1 MAQQSTPRRPAI
13 WLLVLINFSGTL
25 AMHMFVPA
33 LPTMARDLNAS
44 SAAAQLALTL
54 YVLGLAFGQLF
65 YGPLSDRFG
74 RRPVLIAGLSFYTIA
89 GLAAALAP
97 TIHLLLGA
105 RLVQALGG
113 CAGLVLGRAMVRD
126 TASPNESMRRL
137 ALINLVIMVG
147 PGLSP
152 IAGGLLASAFG
163 WRAIFFALALLG
175 VVNLLLVWLILEE
188 TGAKAEP
195 DIRALAR
202 DYKGLLGSRA
212 FLGFVVGG
220 GCSTTSMYAFIA
232 AAPFIFINEL
242 HRSSNE
248 VGLFLGLLMSGVAIG
263 SICAGSL
270 AGRVAME
277 KLMIGANLVC
287 VAATVMLVAAAATGV
302 ATAPIMVSLMAIF
315 AVGGGIVSPAALTK
329 AVGVNARVIGSAAG
343 LYGFGQMM
351 VGAIC
356 TTLSS
361 VGPDPML
368 SAALIM
374 LVAAVI
380 GQAAFWVAL
389 K

>member
-1 MAQQSTPRRPAI
+1 
-13 WLLVLINFSGTL
+13 
-25 AMHMFVPA
+25 
-33 LPTMARDLNAS
+33 
-44 SAAAQLALTL
+44 
-54 YVLGLAFGQLF
+54 
-65 YGPLSDRFG
+65 
-74 RRPVLIAGLSFYTIA
+74 
-89 GLAAALAP
+89 
-97 TIHLLLGA
+97 
-105 RLVQALGG
+105 
-113 CAGLVLGRAMVRD
+113 
-126 TASPNESMRRL
+126 
-137 ALINLVIMVG
+137 
-147 PGLSP
+147 
-152 IAGGLLASAFG
+152 
-163 WRAIFFALALLG
+163 
-175 VVNLLLVWLILEE
+175 
-188 TGAKAEP
+188 
-195 DIRALAR
+195 
-202 DYKGLLGSRA
+202 
-212 FLGFVVGG
+212 
-220 GCSTTSMYAFIA
+220 MYAFIA

-287 VAATVMLVAAAATGV
+287 VAATIMLVAAAATGF
-302 ATAPIMVSLMAIF
+302 ATAPIMVLLMAIF

-329 AVGVNARVIGSAAG
+329 AVGVNSRVIGSAAG
-343 LYGFGQMM
+343 LYGFGQML

-368 SAALIM
+368 TAALIM